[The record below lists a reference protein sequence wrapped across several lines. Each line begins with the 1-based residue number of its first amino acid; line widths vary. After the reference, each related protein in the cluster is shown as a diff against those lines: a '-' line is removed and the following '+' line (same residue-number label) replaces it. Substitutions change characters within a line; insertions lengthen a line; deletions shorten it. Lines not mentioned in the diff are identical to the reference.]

1 LKQHFL
7 YLDLTEKSNKMTQV
21 RLARKEMKSRE
32 AEAAEGLLSMAQAA
46 RELGITRQ
54 GVKYAIEH
62 GYLQAVKVGPY
73 RLVPRHAVEAYKKAR
88 PHPGP
93 PKGRKLG
100 PRK

>member
-1 LKQHFL
+1 MAHVH
-7 YLDLTEKSNKMTQV
+7 M
-21 RLARKEMKSRE
+21 ARKEMKPIK
-32 AEAAEGLLSMAQAA
+32 AEATEGLLSMAQVA

-54 GVKYAIEH
+54 GVKYAIDR
-62 GYLQAVKVGPY
+62 GYLQAVKAGPY